1 MIALLHPAP
10 PAASSS
16 RCRPGWQRPL
26 TWLISA
32 LLAVALWGCAAIA
45 VSDFD
50 KESVE
55 RSTEIS
61 KAVLKFYQDL
71 TALEPNKR
79 TAAMAGALGAKQG
92 DIDTQMRL
100 HLMREQARS
109 KNTESID
116 IASNLLASWQKF
128 SANHL
133 STDNTALNNAVLNI
147 ERMEMERH
155 LRAAFKAEEAKKL
168 VSGGAK

>member
-1 MIALLHPAP
+1 MIASVQCALFV
-10 PAASSS
+10 SSS
-16 RCRPGWQRPL
+16 PGARQGWRRPL
-26 TWLISA
+26 GWLVST
-32 LLAVALWGCAAIA
+32 LLALALYGCAAIA

-116 IASNLLASWQKF
+116 IANNLLTSWQKF

-133 STDNTALNNAVLNI
+133 STDSTALNNAVLNI
-147 ERMEMERH
+147 ERMEMERN

-168 VSGGAK
+168 VSGSAK